1 MGKTMRELG
10 KKVDEAISEVN
21 KELESGWT
29 DEQLKKGKVI
39 RCQPEWVPL
48 AGTLLEQYRRA
59 GWDVKINVEIT
70 NFGREF
76 EFKFTHPDGGSQ

>member
-1 MGKTMRELG
+1 MGRTMRELS

-21 KELESGWT
+21 RELDAGWT
-29 DEQLKKGKVI
+29 AEQLEKGKAI
-39 RCQPEWVPL
+39 YCQPEWVPL
-48 AGTLLEQYRRA
+48 AGTLLEQYRKA

-76 EFKFTHPDGGSQ
+76 IFAFKHPSASD